1 MDSTSQILKSTFHF
15 DFQSD
20 DTLEKLSIIYSTFR
34 LERCRLSELSCDW
47 LLSALKS
54 NPSHLRHLDLSD
66 NQLQDSGVKELSGF
80 LQSPDCKLETLR
92 LELCSL
98 SELSCDWLLSALK
111 SNPSHLRLLDLS
123 WNQLQDSGVKV
134 LSGFLQSPDCK
145 LEVLRLGDC
154 RLSELSCDWLLS
166 ALKSNPSHL
175 RQLDLDGNQLQDS
188 GVKPLMDLV
197 HSRDYQ
203 LESVRSVL
211 VWNHW
216 MMVPAPKPVDP
227 TAEVQCSQP
236 QCERRMVTSSCSSF
250 IQHLLPNCFF
260 SQFTTQL
267 LISSSSSGLSISPTL
282 HGHMT
287 FICSTLDM

>member
-1 MDSTSQILKSTFHF
+1 MLPRAPCQILKSTFHF

-20 DTLEKLSIIYSTFR
+20 DTLEKLSIIYSLFR
-34 LERCRLSELSCDW
+34 LSC
-47 LLSALKS
+47 
-54 NPSHLRHLDLSD
+54 
-66 NQLQDSGVKELSGF
+66 
-80 LQSPDCKLETLR
+80 
-92 LELCSL
+92 CSL

-111 SNPSHLRLLDLS
+111 SNPSHLRLLDLGG
-123 WNQLQDSGVKV
+123 NQLQNSSVKV

-145 LEVLRLGDC
+145 LETLRLWC
-154 RLSELSCDWLLS
+154 CSLSELSCDWLLS
-166 ALKSNPSHL
+166 ALKSNSSHL
-175 RQLDLDGNQLQDS
+175 RHLDLDGNQLQDS

-211 VWNHW
+211 VWNYW

-227 TAEVQCSQP
+227 TAEVQCSQS

-267 LISSSSSGLSISPTL
+267 LISSSSLGLSISPTL

-287 FICSTLDM
+287 FTCSTLDM